1 MTITLT
7 ERRLFTVSD
16 YHKMAEAGVFLPD
29 ERVELLG
36 GEIHPMS
43 PTGGKHIRVVAN
55 LTKILVQELATIY
68 DILVQS
74 PIHLSNKSEPE
85 PDAAVVRQYQ
95 KGEALDVPPARDVF
109 LVIEVSDST
118 LPYDRDVKIHFY
130 AEAGIPETWI
140 IDLNKD
146 TISQY
151 LEPQDGLYTRYTTWR
166 KGDVIPCHL
175 GVDIAVSDV
184 LV

>member
-7 ERRLFTVSD
+7 DRRLFTVSD
-16 YHKMAEAGVFLPD
+16 YHKMAEAGVFRSD

-36 GEIHPMS
+36 GEVRPMS

-55 LTKILVQELATIY
+55 LTKILVQQLASVY

-74 PIHLSNKSEPE
+74 PIHLSNKSEPQ

-95 KGEALDVPPARDVF
+95 KGDVLDVPPAEDVF

-118 LPYDRDVKIHFY
+118 LLYDRDVKIHFY
-130 AEAGIPETWI
+130 AEAQIPEVWI
-140 IDLNKD
+140 IDLNKN

-151 LEPQDGLYTRYTTWR
+151 LEPQDGAYTRYTMWR
-166 KGDVIPCHL
+166 SDDVISCHL
-175 GVDIAVSDV
+175 GVDIPVSDV

>member
-1 MTITLT
+1 MTITPT

-16 YHKMAEAGVFLPD
+16 YHKMAEAGVFRPD

-36 GEIHPMS
+36 GEIHLKP
-43 PTGGKHIRVVAN
+43 PVGGKHIRVVSR
-55 LTKILVQELATIY
+55 LTKRLVQCLGGSY
-68 DILVQS
+68 DIQIQS

-95 KGEALDVPPARDVF
+95 KGDALDVPPARDVF
-109 LVIEVSDST
+109 LVIEVSDTT

-130 AEAGIPETWI
+130 AEAGIPEAWI
-140 IDLNKD
+140 IDLTKD